1 VLTFQKAGEVYTE
14 AGGELTEEFEAQP
27 AQQPAGDTIAPVH
40 IPTPQSAPEKP
51 KEARPMLPILAAILP
66 SLFSAAPDLI
76 RLFGGGGAMTE
87 RNAKV
92 AEQVAQVA
100 IKVTGA
106 VNEQEAA
113 QKIQTDPD
121 AAAAFKAAVAENFD
135 QWMGMMV
142 KFAELDEASRAKAR
156 EFAVTYGREPV
167 LFRFTFVELLS
178 LLMLTVS
185 AAGAGWVLYSDF
197 PGEIKGAVVTMIL
210 IGGWNG
216 VKEFWLG
223 SSMGSMKKDQTIK
236 QQSKG

>member
-1 VLTFQKAGEVYTE
+1 
-14 AGGELTEEFEAQP
+14 
-27 AQQPAGDTIAPVH
+27 
-40 IPTPQSAPEKP
+40 
-51 KEARPMLPILAAILP
+51 
-66 SLFSAAPDLI
+66 
-76 RLFGGGGAMTE
+76 
-87 RNAKV
+87 
-92 AEQVAQVA
+92 
-100 IKVTGA
+100 
-106 VNEQEAA
+106 
-113 QKIQTDPD
+113 
-121 AAAAFKAAVAENFD
+121 
-135 QWMGMMV
+135 MGMMV